1 MISCLVMPRGSLKSV
16 LFLCLGLFALP
27 HLAAAQ
33 KYSVVPLVTSRN
45 WRVLNSETLDL
56 RAIPNWGGDP
66 AIENEYGVKTLT
78 HRTYGLEGVTADAI
92 FEGTSD
98 ASSAYGLYTFYQTKS
113 MAPEK
118 GMQLAVSGPSGT
130 LMARGRFFIRVF
142 KPTAPPRGGAAAV
155 RKNSPE
161 ATARQR
167 ISDADFLAL
176 LLTLGGARPAPEAL
190 AGLPAPLPAARL
202 VPGSEKY
209 LLGRE
214 AARRV
219 LPEFP
224 IDLIGF
230 SQGAEAQT
238 GTYLAGESRA
248 TVIAITYP
256 NPQIARVR
264 YGAFERFLAL
274 NQGQGAGKLFGR
286 RSGSFVFLV
295 SGVDALESANRL
307 MDPFKV
313 EQSFSW
319 NQRYRGD
326 ESIWKQLAKLIL
338 ANMALVGILIS
349 LAILGGFLVFLTRQ
363 IAAKW
368 FPGSSWGHP
377 DEGVIIRLN
386 LS

>member
-1 MISCLVMPRGSLKSV
+1 MPRGSLKSV
-16 LFLCLGLFALP
+16 LFLFLGLFALP

-66 AIENEYGVKTLT
+66 AIENEYGVKTVTL
-78 HRTYGLEGVTADAI
+78 RTYGLEGVTADAI

-130 LMARGRFFIRVF
+130 IMARGRFFIRVF

-161 ATARQR
+161 ATALQR

-176 LLTLGGARPAPEAL
+176 LVTLGGARPAPEAL

-202 VPGSEKY
+202 APGSEKY

-219 LPEFP
+219 LPELP
-224 IDLIGF
+224 TRLIGF
-230 SQGAEAQT
+230 SQGDRKST
-238 GTYLAGESRA
+238 
-248 TVIAITYP
+248 
-256 NPQIARVR
+256 
-264 YGAFERFLAL
+264 
-274 NQGQGAGKLFGR
+274 
-286 RSGSFVFLV
+286 
-295 SGVDALESANRL
+295 
-307 MDPFKV
+307 
-313 EQSFSW
+313 
-319 NQRYRGD
+319 
-326 ESIWKQLAKLIL
+326 
-338 ANMALVGILIS
+338 
-349 LAILGGFLVFLTRQ
+349 
-363 IAAKW
+363 
-368 FPGSSWGHP
+368 
-377 DEGVIIRLN
+377 RLN
-386 LS
+386 SSHGYISYAVFCL

>member
-1 MISCLVMPRGSLKSV
+1 MPRGSLKSV
-16 LFLCLGLFALP
+16 LVVCLGLFAFP

-78 HRTYGLEGVTADAI
+78 HRTYRLEGVTADAI

-98 ASSAYGLYTFYQTKS
+98 ASSAYGLYTFYQTKG

-118 GMQLAVSGPSGT
+118 GMQLAMSGPSGT
-130 LMARGRFFIRVF
+130 LMTRGRFFIRVF
-142 KPTAPPRGGAAAV
+142 KPPAPQRGGAAAI

-161 ATARQR
+161 ASARQR
-167 ISDADFLAL
+167 ISDADFRAL
-176 LLTLGGARPAPEAL
+176 LVTIGGARPAPEML

-256 NPQIARVR
+256 TPQIARVR
-264 YGAFERFLAL
+264 YGAFERFLSL
-274 NQGQGAGKLFGR
+274 NQAQGAGKLFGR
-286 RSGSFVFLV
+286 RSASFVFLV
-295 SGVDALESANRL
+295 SGVDSLESANRL

-319 NQRYRGD
+319 NQRYPGE
-326 ESIWKQLAKLIL
+326 ESIGKQLAKLIL

>member
-1 MISCLVMPRGSLKSV
+1 MPRGSLKSG
-16 LFLCLGLFALP
+16 LFLGLALFAMP

-66 AIENEYGVKTLT
+66 VIENEYGVKTLT

-142 KPTAPPRGGAAAV
+142 NPTAPPRGGAAAV

-176 LLTLGGARPAPEAL
+176 LVTLGGARPAPEAL

-295 SGVDALESANRL
+295 SGVDSLESANRL

-338 ANMALVGILIS
+338 ANMALVGILIL

>member
-1 MISCLVMPRGSLKSV
+1 MPRGSLKSV
-16 LFLCLGLFALP
+16 PVVCLGLFAFP

-78 HRTYGLEGVTADAI
+78 HRTYRLEGVTADAI

-98 ASSAYGLYTFYQTKS
+98 ASSAYGLYTFYQTKG

-118 GMQLAVSGPSGT
+118 GMQLAMSGPSGT
-130 LMARGRFFIRVF
+130 LMTRGRFFIRVF
-142 KPTAPPRGGAAAV
+142 KPPAP
-155 RKNSPE
+155 
-161 ATARQR
+161 R
-167 ISDADFLAL
+167 ISDADFRAL
-176 LLTLGGARPAPEAL
+176 LVTIGGARPAPEML

-256 NPQIARVR
+256 TPQIARVR
-264 YGAFERFLAL
+264 YGAFERFLSLSQAR
-274 NQGQGAGKLFGR
+274 GAGKLFGR
-286 RSGSFVFLV
+286 RSASFVFLV
-295 SGVDALESANRL
+295 SGVDSLESANRL

-319 NQRYRGD
+319 NQRYPGE
-326 ESIWKQLAKLIL
+326 ESIGKQLAKLIL